1 MPAFRSRRSLAL
13 QEQLNRLDIDDLD
26 EVIERELVLLR
37 VVDPPWPFPLHYP
50 LAPLDPLDYPD
61 RVARRIGREVL
72 SSPAETKPVVLARRS
87 ARARALT
94 RPLVGK
100 LLELK
105 DGRAARP
112 RVQGDPKTDTRA
124 AATVARLASVQVEGL
139 P

>member
-1 MPAFRSRRSLAL
+1 MHQYRISGRPPPMHTQSRSGSEDYISACQEHTRMPRCGRWMPAFRSRRSLAL

-72 SSPAETKPVVLARRS
+72 S
-87 ARARALT
+87 
-94 RPLVGK
+94 
-100 LLELK
+100 
-105 DGRAARP
+105 
-112 RVQGDPKTDTRA
+112 
-124 AATVARLASVQVEGL
+124 
-139 P
+139 